1 MTINDSRAAGLPQPI
16 QPAGLAT
23 AGGHYSHAVVANG
36 FVFVSGQLPIAAD
49 GTKLVDASFTDQA
62 KQVLNNVRVALEAAG
77 SSVERLVQVRVYV
90 DDLANWAAVNAVYA
104 DWAGSA
110 KPARAVVPTGPLHFG
125 FKVEVEAV
133 ALL

>member
-1 MTINDSRAAGLPQPI
+1 MTTKDSRVAGLPQPI

-23 AGGHYSHAVVANG
+23 RGGHYSHAVVANG
-36 FVFVSGQLPIAAD
+36 FVFVSGQLPIASD
-49 GTKLVDASFTDQA
+49 GTKLIDASFTDQA

-90 DDLANWAAVNAVYA
+90 DDLANWSEFNAVYA